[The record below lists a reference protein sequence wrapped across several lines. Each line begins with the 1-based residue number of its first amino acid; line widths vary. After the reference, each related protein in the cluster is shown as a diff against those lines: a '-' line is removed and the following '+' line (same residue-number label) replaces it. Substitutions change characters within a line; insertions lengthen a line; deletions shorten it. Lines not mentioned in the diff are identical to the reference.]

1 MVEEWQLSAHD
12 TAKCIMLQQST
23 QEAPARMVG
32 ENKSSLIYIYG
43 QEGIG
48 QSLQLLFL
56 VESWDTLF
64 YTCLM
69 AMTCDD
75 MHLLLGQASFIKV
88 FMICPINFKKFE
100 LSSCSVVKM
109 TWKDILVLQQ
119 PLL

>member
-1 MVEEWQLSAHD
+1 MAEEWQLSAHD
-12 TAKCIMLQQST
+12 TAKRILLQQCT
-23 QEAPARMVG
+23 REAAGMVG
-32 ENKSSLIYIYG
+32 ENKSSRIYIYG

-88 FMICPINFKKFE
+88 FMICPINNKKFS
-100 LSSCSVVKM
+100 LIYFYVTKT
-109 TWKDILVLQQ
+109 TWKDILVQQQ